1 MTTRLKIALIQPSR
15 YLPNGQLARSKGF
28 LFPSLTFPLLAALAP
43 DDVEIVIRDDRFGE
57 VDFAEKVDLVGIT
70 SYTTNVIRAYEIA
83 DEYRRRKVPVL
94 MGGMHISME
103 PEEAADHADT
113 VIVGEAEETWPQFIE
128 DFKNGK
134 AKPRYIAEE
143 YPALEHLPVPRFSLL
158 NRDHYVAWRR
168 RSISRFL
175 PVPILPIQT
184 ARGCPHNCEFCSV
197 TAFSGRQYR
206 VRPVVDVVNEI
217 RALDLKACFFVDDN
231 IFADRRRAKEL
242 FQALIPL
249 RIRWASQGTIGA
261 ARDPELLRLARES
274 GCMMMFIGLE
284 SIVPQHLRE
293 VGKHQNQVEDY
304 GQLLKGYR
312 DADISVTAAMVF
324 GFDSQPAS
332 CFDETCDFLIGH
344 GVRYTSWYPLMPY
357 PGTLYLEKLRS
368 QGRLKDPKWWLNRF
382 LSNDFWTLKF
392 TRLPMGE
399 EAFWKGFFRAYKRF
413 YSPVSILK
421 RVLMSRGR
429 RRFLV
434 ALLNFWVA
442 GRVPGHTGLFE
453 A

>member
-1 MTTRLKIALIQPSR
+1 MATRLKMALIQPSR

-83 DEYRRRKVPVL
+83 DEFRRRKVPVL

-158 NRDHYVAWRR
+158 NPAHYVAWRR

-206 VRPVVDVVNEI
+206 VRPVADVVNEI
-217 RALDLKACFFVDDN
+217 RALGLKACFFVDDN

-261 ARDPELLRLARES
+261 ARNPELLRLARES

-284 SIVPQHLRE
+284 SIVPRHLRE
-293 VGKHQNQVEDY
+293 VGKYQNQVEDY

-324 GFDSQPAS
+324 GFDAQPAS

-382 LSNDFWTLKF
+382 LSNNFWVLKF

-429 RRFLV
+429 RRLLA